1 MRKGKKCGMILS
13 SAPGNRIGVV
23 FVHHAGQS
31 VFSTSVRRL
40 FCLVLLYSMR
50 QALSRGISDFL
61 LDFGFSR
68 GNYRVWPGASMS
80 QGGLR
85 SGVSRL
91 IRAARGLPSSGRDFL
106 RRGFP
111 PPGVFLC
118 RGFSFAGVFLCR
130 QRDCCFCRKRVK
142 RRVCRRAVG
151 LFWKNPENQ
160 AANL

>member
-1 MRKGKKCGMILS
+1 MILS

-111 PPGVFLC
+111 PPGT
-118 RGFSFAGVFLCR
+118 SFAGKGTAVFAEKGLSAGSAAGRWVYSGKIQKTR
-130 QRDCCFCRKRVK
+130 QQIYKLLVK
-142 RRVCRRAVG
+142 I
-151 LFWKNPENQ
+151 
-160 AANL
+160 

>member
-1 MRKGKKCGMILS
+1 MILS

-106 RRGFP
+106 RRGLP
-111 PPGVFLC
+111 LPG
-118 RGFSFAGVFLCR
+118 SSSAGDFLCR